1 MITSTELENL
11 MAYATGTENYYR
23 YNCGNEILIT
33 DGVKIFAEN
42 AEAFW
47 FLNDFCIFMPKW
59 IKKTEEEFFSI
70 KLIVKNG
77 KGDMIISDGNDKP
90 LYKKH
95 YSYTDCPDGEWL
107 FFYDNYPKVLM
118 WHNEY

>member
-42 AEAFW
+42 AEI
-47 FLNDFCIFMPKW
+47 CR
-59 IKKTEEEFFSI
+59 
-70 KLIVKNG
+70 
-77 KGDMIISDGNDKP
+77 DGG
-90 LYKKH
+90 L
-95 YSYTDCPDGEWL
+95 ST
-107 FFYDNYPKVLM
+107 
-118 WHNEY
+118 